1 MAESDNLQTP
11 SPELETAAEEKD
23 RSWLP
28 KAIGAGLVVAVLIA
42 VTLITRLTQ
51 YKPVAADAYV
61 KKVEIGGLHMATA
74 ENFAGGSVT
83 YILGR
88 IANTGDKKITG
99 ARVQVIFRNS
109 IGEIS
114 QKDVVPVTVLVPN
127 LAYEDYGALDRAPL
141 APGQLR
147 DFRLTLEYVTA
158 DWDGQIPSVKVVSV
172 SY

>member
-1 MAESDNLQTP
+1 MAESENQQTP
-11 SPELETAAEEKD
+11 FPAPEEEEKD

-28 KAIGAGLVVAVLIA
+28 KAIGAGMVVVVLIA
-42 VTLITRLTQ
+42 VTVITRLGQ
-51 YKPVAADAYV
+51 YKPKAQDTYTA
-61 KKVEIGGLHMATA
+61 KMEIGGLHMATA

-88 IANTGDKKITG
+88 IANTGDKKVTG
-99 ARVQVIFRNS
+99 ARVQVIFKNS

-114 QKDVVPVTVLVPN
+114 QKDVVPLTVLIPN
-127 LAYEDYGALDRAPL
+127 APYEDYGALDRAPL

-158 DWDGQIPSVKVVSV
+158 DWDGQLPLVKVVSV
-172 SY
+172 AY